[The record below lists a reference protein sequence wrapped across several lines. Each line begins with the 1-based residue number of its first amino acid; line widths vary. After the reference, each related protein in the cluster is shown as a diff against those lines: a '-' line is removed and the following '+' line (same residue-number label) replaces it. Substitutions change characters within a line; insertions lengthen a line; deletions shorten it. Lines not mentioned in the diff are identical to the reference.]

1 MTCEFPPRPRR
12 PARRATAPRRR
23 RWLDNNPLTGTFP
36 LALCDV
42 RPCRANSGNDLVAPC
57 GSTNCCDLGD
67 GALVDDGAVCDA
79 CRDLWSAAG
88 LPAEKEVQ
96 VQGYQYQ
103 IIFTADELDELALLE
118 GDVDEKIAMSF
129 EATSACSQDIELGFS
144 GGGGWLKVTVKQGM
158 HTYAV
163 EDDRKKGPTNARY
176 EIRTAGCEG
185 TITLD
190 LIKYTNCAAQ
200 SDNSSN
206 DDGNGSSKGASLAII
221 IPVVVAAVL
230 LLAAIL
236 FLVRKRAIAA
246 RQPHRDTSMPYVG
259 DGDEA
264 EA

>member
-1 MTCEFPPRPRR
+1 M
-12 PARRATAPRRR
+12 
-23 RWLDNNPLTGTFP
+23 
-36 LALCDV
+36 
-42 RPCRANSGNDLVAPC
+42 
-57 GSTNCCDLGD
+57 
-67 GALVDDGAVCDA
+67 CDA

-88 LPAEKEVQ
+88 LPAKKEVQ

-103 IIFTADELDELALLE
+103 IIFTADELTLLE

-221 IPVVVAAVL
+221 IPIVVAAVL
-230 LLAAIL
+230 LVAGVAF
-236 FLVRKRAIAA
+236 FLRKRAVAA
-246 RQPHRDTSMPYVG
+246 HQHHRASMPTIT
-259 DGDEA
+259 DEKVAGA

>member
-1 MTCEFPPRPRR
+1 M
-12 PARRATAPRRR
+12 
-23 RWLDNNPLTGTFP
+23 
-36 LALCDV
+36 
-42 RPCRANSGNDLVAPC
+42 
-57 GSTNCCDLGD
+57 
-67 GALVDDGAVCDA
+67 CDA

-88 LPAEKEVQ
+88 LPAKKEVQ

-118 GDVDEKIAMSF
+118 GDVDEKISMSF
-129 EATSACSQDIELGFS
+129 EATSKCSQDIELGFS

-221 IPVVVAAVL
+221 IPIVVAAVL